1 MMVENKQILSTILL
15 NHYKWCKKNARDISW
30 YKKTKKEML
39 KKRRI
44 K

>member
-1 MMVENKQILSTILL
+1 MVEDKNILSKILI
-15 NHYKWCKKNARDISW
+15 NHYEWCKKNGRDTSW